1 MDDAA
6 LSCVCGSKIDSAD
19 DLKKVE
25 ENEGEIV
32 FRCRNNSACRLEEV
46 CRIRPAEGDFEVLY
60 SPMFSDWNLLHLG
73 RERLLS
79 ELRRL
84 AYKIVKETIR
94 EGNVLRIRV
103 KIMGR

>member
-1 MDDAA
+1 MDGA
-6 LSCVCGSKIDSAD
+6 LFCVCGSKIDSAE
-19 DLKKVE
+19 DLKRVGAGE
-25 ENEGEIV
+25 REIV
-32 FRCRNNSACRLEEV
+32 FRCRNNGVCRLEEI
-46 CRIRPAEGDFEVLY
+46 CRIRLVDGGFEVLY
-60 SPMFSDWNLLHLG
+60 SPMFSDWNLLSLG

-79 ELRRL
+79 ELRQL